1 MKLESA
7 WFNVLNKMKLR
18 ILFQLE
24 EQNERL
30 RLQNLKCTAQLQ
42 VLKSCADRA
51 KHWQTS
57 VLFSNSVTVWL
68 SLKIYELMDKFR
80 TVEQIIL

>member
-1 MKLESA
+1 MK
-7 WFNVLNKMKLR
+7 V
-18 ILFQLE
+18 LFQLE

-57 VLFSNSVTVWL
+57 ALFSNSVTV
-68 SLKIYELMDKFR
+68 
-80 TVEQIIL
+80 